1 MKLVGKRGSIEVGK
15 EESVAT
21 ITDKTLEKRYG
32 SEVRFSS
39 DDLLNWIKLLKI
51 WSTENGQITISHWG
65 AE

>member
-15 EESVAT
+15 EECIAT
-21 ITDKTLEKRYG
+21 IANKTLEKRYG
-32 SEVRFSS
+32 LEVKFPSE
-39 DDLLNWIKLLKI
+39 DLLKWVKLLRI